1 VETLL
6 WVLQWVVSLVGVG
19 AYLVLVYHC
28 FREYG
33 AWKVIVGWYWLS
45 TALHREGFRNWAFF
59 LFPPGYLLFLIF
71 AGSNRWQNLKTPL
84 IVFGLCVLAAT
95 VLQRA
100 RLGNWAWPNSVG
112 RAGAV
117 ETQQVA
123 AQADL
128 PTKESAPAA
137 ANAGEYKEV
146 VNTIGVQLLLIP
158 AGTFNS
164 GSPASEKDR
173 MDDETQHQVTLT
185 KPFYMGRTELTQ
197 GQWKKVMGT
206 EPWKGKSFV
215 KEGDD
220 YPAVDVSW
228 GDSVEFCKKLSAMEG
243 KVFRLPTEAEWEYA
257 CRAGTKTAYSFGNQ
271 STALSDYAWWGGL
284 IGDGNAKGEEYAHEV
299 GTRKPNA
306 WGLHDL
312 HGNVYEWC
320 RDWYGDY
327 PTHSVRDPIGPSA
340 GTFRCYRGGSRIYGS
355 RRARSAIRGAMTPEM
370 KGDYLGFR
378 PVLSPGS

>member
-1 VETLL
+1 METLL

-33 AWKVIVGWYWLS
+33 AWKVLIGWYWLS
-45 TALHREGFRNWAFF
+45 TALHQEGFRNWAFF

-95 VLQRA
+95 VFQRA

-117 ETQQVA
+117 VTQQVA
-123 AQADL
+123 TQADL

-243 KVFRLPTEAEWEYA
+243 KVYRLPTEAEWEYA
-257 CRAGTKTAYSFGNQ
+257 CRGGTKTSFSFGNDK
-271 STALSDYAWWGGL
+271 AKLRRYAWY
-284 IGDGNAKGEEYAHEV
+284 DGNLGWGKKYAQRV
-299 GTRKPNA
+299 AQKLPNPF
-306 WGLHDL
+306 GLYDM
-312 HGNVYEWC
+312 HGNVWEWC
-320 RDWYGDY
+320 SDWFGDY
-327 PTHSVRDPIGPSA
+327 PSTPLTDPRGPDS
-340 GTFRCYRGGSRIYGS
+340 GSFRVLRGGAFQHEPYT
-355 RRARSAIRGAMTPEM
+355 ARCAVRNYDAPE
-370 KGDYLGFR
+370 GRSSDGGFR
-378 PVLSPGS
+378 LVLE

>member
-1 VETLL
+1 METLL

-33 AWKVIVGWYWLS
+33 AWKVIIGWYWLS
-45 TALHREGFRNWAFF
+45 TALHHYGFRNWAFF
-59 LFPPGYLLFLIF
+59 LFPPGYLLILIF

-95 VLQRA
+95 VFQRA

-112 RAGAV
+112 RAGAIV
-117 ETQQVA
+117 TQQVA
-123 AQADL
+123 TQADL

-228 GDSVEFCKKLSAMEG
+228 DDAVAFCRKLSDMEG
-243 KVFRLPTEAEWEYA
+243 RTYRLPTEAEWEYA
-257 CRAGTKTAYSFGNQ
+257 CRGGTQTSFSFGNDE
-271 STALSDYAWWGGL
+271 AILSRYAWY
-284 IGDGNAKGEEYAHEV
+284 DGNLGWRRRYAHRV
-299 GTRKPNA
+299 AQKLPNPF
-306 WGLHDL
+306 GLYDM
-312 HGNVYEWC
+312 HGNVWEWC
-320 RDWYGDY
+320 GDWFGDY
-327 PTHSVRDPIGPSA
+327 PSTPLTDPRGPDS
-340 GTFRCYRGGSRIYGS
+340 GSFRVMRGGSFYHEPDKARCALRNYDAPES
-355 RRARSAIRGAMTPEM
+355 RCSDG
-370 KGDYLGFR
+370 GFR
-378 PVLSPGS
+378 LVLE

>member
-1 VETLL
+1 METLL

-33 AWKVIVGWYWLS
+33 AWKVIIGWYWLS
-45 TALHREGFRNWAFF
+45 TALHQEGFRNWAFF

-95 VLQRA
+95 VFQRA

-117 ETQQVA
+117 VTQQGA
-123 AQADL
+123 TQADL

-173 MDDETQHQVTLT
+173 MDDETQH
-185 KPFYMGRTELTQ
+185 
-197 GQWKKVMGT
+197 
-206 EPWKGKSFV
+206 
-215 KEGDD
+215 
-220 YPAVDVSW
+220 SW

-243 KVFRLPTEAEWEYA
+243 KVYRLPTEAEWEYA
-257 CRAGTKTAYSFGNQ
+257 CRGGTKTSFSFGNDK
-271 STALSDYAWWGGL
+271 AKLRRYAWY
-284 IGDGNAKGEEYAHEV
+284 DGNLGWGKKYAQRV
-299 GTRKPNA
+299 AQKLPNPF
-306 WGLHDL
+306 GLYDM
-312 HGNVYEWC
+312 HGNVWEWC
-320 RDWYGDY
+320 SDWFGDY
-327 PTHSVRDPIGPSA
+327 PSTPLTDPRGPDS
-340 GTFRCYRGGSRIYGS
+340 GSFRVLRGGSFQHEPYK
-355 RRARSAIRGAMTPEM
+355 ARCAVRNYDAPE
-370 KGDYLGFR
+370 GRSSDGGFR
-378 PVLSPGS
+378 LVLE